1 MKKFISIAL
10 ALVMMMAVTVP
21 AFAVG
26 TVDIA
31 TKTTK
36 ADGSD
41 GNNYS
46 VVIPANTTIAW
57 GAESTK
63 LEGDFKVETHLL
75 YGESLKVTVTS
86 ADNKMT
92 YAPNANES
100 FNLDF
105 SLSGDTDFTVGT
117 VQYPAVEKEVYVDV
131 SADAWNYAVVGEYVD
146 TLTFS
151 AEIVK

>member
-1 MKKFISIAL
+1 MKKFISITL

-21 AFAVG
+21 ALAVG

-100 FNLDF
+100 FNLEF
-105 SLSGDTDFTVGT
+105 RLSGDTDFTVGT

-151 AEIVK
+151 AEVV

>member
-1 MKKFISIAL
+1 MKKFISITL
-10 ALVMMMAVTVP
+10 ALLMIMAVTIP

-41 GNNYS
+41 GDWYS

-63 LEGDFKVETHLL
+63 LEGNFKVETHLL

-92 YAPNANES
+92 YAPNAQDS
-100 FNLDF
+100 FDLEF
-105 SLSGDTDFTVGT
+105 KLSGDTDFTVGT

-131 SADAWNYAVVGEYVD
+131 EADQWNYAVVGEYAD